1 MLHKVSHFQY
11 PAVTPHIRLSER
23 IRYYNKF
30 YRGIKSQ
37 VRLTIDSW
45 SLFGF

>member
-11 PAVTPHIRLSER
+11 PAVTPHIGLSER
-23 IRYYNKF
+23 IRYNKF